1 MTPQPLQALPAV
13 RPPSFASAPWDGA
26 HIAQCLA
33 PGRFR
38 LSDGRLAA
46 QALSCLITPMPDD
59 LVLVVPTNAGLFVT
73 HVLQREAADAQ
84 LCAPGMDR
92 LTIAQPNLEMHAAN
106 HLALRSG
113 GDMDLASPQ
122 GSVRVTARNF
132 VASVTDALV
141 QNAQHLVTHAQHCV
155 VQVAALLRMHGRQAL
170 ITAQDDMKLDA
181 ERISLG

>member
-1 MTPQPLQALPAV
+1 MTPQPLQALLAV
-13 RPPSFASAPWDGA
+13 RAQPPADAAWDEA

-38 LSDGRLAA
+38 LADGRLAA
-46 QALSCLITPMPDD
+46 QALSCLITPEPED
-59 LVLVVPTNAGLFVT
+59 LVLVLPTGAGLFVT
-73 HVLQREAADAQ
+73 HVLQREAAHAQ
-84 LCAPGMDR
+84 LCAPGMNL
-92 LTIAQPNLEMHAAN
+92 LTIAQPGVEVHATN

-113 GDMDLASPQ
+113 GDLDLESPQ
-122 GSVRVTARNF
+122 GSVRIAARNF

-155 VQVAALLRMHGRQAL
+155 LQVAALLRIHGRQTL
-170 ITAQDDMKLDA
+170 LTAQDDMKLDA

>member
-1 MTPQPLQALPAV
+1 MTPQPFQALPAV
-13 RPPSFASAPWDGA
+13 RAPLPAMSPGDEA
-26 HIAQCLA
+26 HIAQPVA
-33 PGRFR
+33 PGRYR

-59 LVLVVPTNAGLFVT
+59 LVLVVPTSAGLFVT
-73 HVLQREAADAQ
+73 HVLQREAASAQ
-84 LCAPGMDR
+84 LSAPGMDL
-92 LTIAQPNLEMHAAN
+92 LTIAQPGVEVHAMN

-113 GDMDLASPQ
+113 GDMDLASTQ

-155 VQVAALLRMHGRQAL
+155 MQVAALLRIHGRQTL